1 MNLRNFKKT
10 TLLAAVAAS
19 VSMSS
24 FADIDMD
31 AAGDESLK
39 YATELQGTLTA
50 GKVAIV
56 KNAQITDIQ
65 GTADFAAT
73 GATTRYIR
81 FDLTNATFDGNPA
94 SFKQKSKSDDSVVVT
109 GVLENGGDGE
119 SYAIYKQVSEQN
131 ITAGQQWDLVIGTGY
146 KVDPTA
152 TVTVTYA
159 QYESATNA
167 ANQTSA
173 LMSKSKEAFKFV
185 SGADY
190 TAIIEAS
197 PVVATVASNFQKF
210 NNAANISSAADSSG
224 LTALAFLDLGD
235 VISATPPLKLD
246 GNASAKEDYIT
257 QAQTITVTGDVSLGE
272 FSSNTQQTCGAGGTK
287 IVCTPNTAKTACTIT
302 ATDADNDAYICVDM
316 SGLTAGQAVSKGDY
330 SIAYEDEA
338 VSGAAGSIS
347 YDTVTVE
354 VPYVTTYEGYNQR
367 IFIDNRGTTAAGYST
382 TFTSENGVTATAGTA
397 ASGTLAAGEMAT
409 VKVTDLV
416 TFTGGSRGSATM
428 EVEAGTTKLQ
438 VTTQIVDLGTGMTD
452 TLVLH
457 P

>member
-1 MNLRNFKKT
+1 MNLRNFKKM
-10 TLLAAVAAS
+10 TLVAAVAAT

-31 AAGDESLK
+31 AAGDETLK
-39 YATELQGTLTA
+39 YASELKGALTA
-50 GKVAIV
+50 GKVAV
-56 KNAQITDIQ
+56 AKKTTITNVV
-65 GTADFAAT
+65 GTTDFAA
-73 GATTRYIR
+73 AAAVNRYVR
-81 FDLTNATFDGNPA
+81 FDLTNATFNGNPT
-94 SFKQKSKSDDSVVVT
+94 SFTMKTDTGCNVDLV

-119 SYAIYKQVSEQN
+119 SYAIYKMTTVKAM
-131 ITAGQQWDLVIGTGY
+131 ITTCAWALVPGTGY

-152 TVTVTYA
+152 TASITYA
-159 QYESATNA
+159 QYETVTKAAT
-167 ANQTSA
+167 QTDA
-173 LMSKSKEAFKFV
+173 LTTKTKEAIKFIA
-185 SGADY
+185 GADY

-210 NNAANISSAADSSG
+210 NNAANITTAANASG
-224 LTALAFLDLGD
+224 KTSLGFLDLGD

-246 GNASAKEDYIT
+246 GAASAKEDYIT
-257 QAQTITVTGDVSLGE
+257 QAQDITITGDVSLGVFTSE
-272 FSSNTQQTCGAGGTK
+272 TAQACDGTGA
-287 IVCTPNTAKTACTIT
+287 IACTANTAKTACTIT

-316 SGLTAGQAVSKGDY
+316 SGLTAGQAVAKGAY

-338 VSGAAGSIS
+338 VSGALGSIT

-367 IFIDNRGTTAAGYST
+367 IFIDNRGTTAAGYTT

-397 ASGTLAAGEMAT
+397 ATGTLAAGEMAT

-416 TFTGGSRGSATM
+416 TFTGGSRGTATM
-428 EVEAGTTKLQ
+428 EVEAATANLK